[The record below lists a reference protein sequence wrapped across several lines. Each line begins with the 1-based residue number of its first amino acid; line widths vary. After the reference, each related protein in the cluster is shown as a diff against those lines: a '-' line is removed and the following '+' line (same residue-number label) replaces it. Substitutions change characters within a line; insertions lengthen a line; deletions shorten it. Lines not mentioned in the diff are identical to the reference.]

1 MSDAPRWV
9 DTAAAIES
17 GDFARLAEA
26 ANGAIGCIMEV
37 AAERDALAEKVAGLT
52 KENNALRDSLT
63 ARIAA
68 CENNHV
74 RSPIAR
80 WEVDELRRHLAM
92 MEEMLSDAFDC
103 GGEDE

>member
-1 MSDAPRWV
+1 MSGRPPWA

-37 AAERDALAEKVAGLT
+37 AAERDALAAQAAEHAKAVDA
-52 KENNALRDSLT
+52 LT
-63 ARIAA
+63 ARLEA
-68 CENNHV
+68 CKINHV

-80 WEVDELRRHLAM
+80 WEVDELRRLLAM
-92 MEEMLSDAFDC
+92 MEELLSDAFDT
-103 GGEDE
+103 EDEYGE